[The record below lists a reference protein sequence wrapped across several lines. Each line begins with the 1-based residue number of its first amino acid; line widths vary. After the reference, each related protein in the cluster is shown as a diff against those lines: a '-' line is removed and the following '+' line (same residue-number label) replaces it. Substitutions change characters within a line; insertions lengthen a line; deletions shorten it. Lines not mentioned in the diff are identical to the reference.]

1 MRRELAGV
9 RTETPP
15 RVPLFREPGRF
26 RSPRVIPAARPA
38 YPLLRKEEAMIYC
51 LTMLLL
57 LALLFVLGGT
67 RALV

>member
-1 MRRELAGV
+1 
-9 RTETPP
+9 
-15 RVPLFREPGRF
+15 VPFFQEPGRI
-26 RSPRVIPAARPA
+26 RPPRVIPVARPA
-38 YPLLRKEEAMIYC
+38 YRLLRKEEAMIYC

>member
-1 MRRELAGV
+1 MRRFA
-9 RTETPP
+9 RRASTQ
-15 RVPLFREPGRF
+15 RPGR
-26 RSPRVIPAARPA
+26 RIRKW
-38 YPLLRKEEAMIYC
+38 KEEAMIYC

>member
-1 MRRELAGV
+1 MGNRPSSSA
-9 RTETPP
+9 
-15 RVPLFREPGRF
+15 
-26 RSPRVIPAARPA
+26 RVIPAPRPA
-38 YPLLRKEEAMIYC
+38 YRRGKEEAMFYC